1 MSQSTS
7 NFVTAFWGNVSSI
20 EAELFVQAN
29 DASVAILSGHVSGP
43 FCSATRTLSAQ
54 YKLYAYADKGPQ
66 FFKAVLPDP
75 CFWAPGFPF
84 LYQAE
89 INICV
94 SGQGETSESFPLG
107 IRPLTIR
114 GHDFLYAGRRYV
126 MRIVDVPQLVETS
139 GHQEALFDICLETG
153 SVLFLRT
160 PKESIC
166 QHATQKGVLLAVQ
179 VESTNPE
186 HVLSELKQY
195 ARWPAVGMVIL
206 SADLVLGTPLDLPAA
221 SLVRAVAYRR
231 GQKVPPW
238 AQVLIVDENSLA
250 ADFPAGKNLPQMVFC
265 RMESEASIAVA
276 RRVCDDLQGRT
287 AAWPQIA
294 GYMASSSG
302 ALY

>member
-1 MSQSTS
+1 M
-7 NFVTAFWGNVSSI
+7 TAFWGNVSSI

-29 DASVAILSGHVSGP
+29 DASVAIISGQVSGP

-54 YKLYAYADKGPQ
+54 YKLYASADKGRQ
-66 FFKAVLPDP
+66 VFKAVLPDP

-89 INICV
+89 IKICV
-94 SGQGETSESFPLG
+94 SGEGETSESFPLG
-107 IRPLTIR
+107 IRPLTMR

-126 MRIVDVPQLVETS
+126 MRMVDVPQLVETA

-179 VESTNPE
+179 VESTNSE
-186 HVLSELKQY
+186 YVLSELKQY

-206 SADLVLGTPLDLPAA
+206 SADLVLDTPLDFPAV
-221 SLVRAVAYRR
+221 SLVRAVTHRC
-231 GQKVPPW
+231 GQNIPSW
-238 AQVLIVDENSLA
+238 AQVLIVDEKGLED
-250 ADFPAGKNLPQMVFC
+250 DFSARKNLPRLVFC
-265 RMESEASIAVA
+265 QMESQDSITAA
-276 RRVCDDLQGRT
+276 RRVCDDLQRRT
-287 AAWPQIA
+287 AAWPKIA
-294 GYMASSSG
+294 GYIASSSG